1 MSFSFSEKPIAM
13 SIQRHT
19 LSHQFCA
26 RIVSMHRTAKAAL
39 AIAVDLVA
47 LPMCFLIAM
56 ILRGGDLQ
64 LAKQFSPGSYL
75 LVAVLTIAAFW
86 LSDLYRA
93 VIRFIDHRLLTLTGL
108 ALGIAVLC
116 AYLTLVFLNEARFP
130 RSALAIYWFIAF
142 SYVVMS
148 RIGVRKLLRSKR
160 GPCAGKA
167 LAVAIY
173 GAGEAGA
180 RLAQTMRDGDEYR
193 PLCFFDDKHA
203 LNERT
208 VAGLRVFHTSRLV
221 ELGAALGIRTIVIA
235 LPAAAPERLRELM
248 QRLGQAG
255 VPTKILTRLVDLADD
270 KASDKSVLRDAIRE
284 IKFEDLL
291 GRPPVPPRLD
301 LFARCVR
308 GKGVL
313 VTGAGGSIGSELCR
327 QIVTLSPAR
336 LHLIDHSEYA
346 LYTIRQE
353 LAARFPDLPI
363 HAHLGSVCNADLVE
377 RVLAAGGIDTIYHAA
392 AYKHVPLVET
402 NIVEGLRN
410 NVLGAQIIAAG
421 AAHHGVQTCVL
432 ISSDKAVRPTNIMGA
447 SKRIAELIF
456 QAAAARAAGGC
467 APGDGAGTGA
477 GNGAANGPT
486 HGTGNRTGTTFCMV
500 RFGNV
505 LGSSG
510 SVIPLFQRQITR
522 GGPVTI
528 THPEVSRYFMLIPE
542 AAQLVIQAGAMA
554 KGGDVFVLDMG
565 EPVRIL
571 DLARTMIAMHG
582 LTERTPQQPR
592 GDIEIQFIGLFPGEK
607 LHEELLTDGTVFP
620 SEHPR
625 IMRMKESAL
634 RPNVLETCITCLMM
648 ACETH
653 ERGPIESMVK
663 AIVSEY
669 LPSTPAPLPQAP
681 AEEPAPAGLIRRFVP
696 FRI

>member
-1 MSFSFSEKPIAM
+1 
-13 SIQRHT
+13 
-19 LSHQFCA
+19 
-26 RIVSMHRTAKAAL
+26 MHRTTKVGL
-39 AIAVDLVA
+39 AIAVDLIA
-47 LPMCFLIAM
+47 LPICFLIAM

-64 LAKQFSPGSYL
+64 LAKQFEPSSYF
-75 LVAVLTIAAFW
+75 LVAVLTIGSFW

-108 ALGIAVLC
+108 ALAIAVMC
-116 AYLTLVFLNEARFP
+116 AYLTLLLLNVARFP
-130 RSALAIYWFIAF
+130 RSALTIYWFIAF
-142 SYVVMS
+142 SYVVVS
-148 RIGVRKLLRSKR
+148 RIGVRKLLRSTR
-160 GPCAGKA
+160 RPSAANA
-167 LAVAIY
+167 LPVAIY

-180 RLAQTMRDGDEYR
+180 RLAQAMRDGDDYR
-193 PLCFFDDKHA
+193 PLCFFDDKRA

-221 ELGAALGIRTIVIA
+221 GLAATLGIRTIVIA
-235 LPAAAPERLRELM
+235 MPTAAPERLRELM

-255 VPTKILTRLVDLADD
+255 VPTRILTRLVDLADD
-270 KASDKSVLRDAIRE
+270 KAPDPARMRDAIRD

-308 GKGVL
+308 GKAVL
-313 VTGAGGSIGSELCR
+313 VTGAGGSIGGELCR
-327 QIVTLSPAR
+327 QIATLSPAR
-336 LHLIDHSEYA
+336 LHLVDHSEYA

-353 LAARFPDLPI
+353 IAARFPALSI

-377 RVLAAGGIDTIYHAA
+377 RVLAGSAIDTIYHAA
-392 AYKHVPLVET
+392 AYKHVPLVED

-421 AAHHGVQTCVL
+421 AARHGVQTCVL

-456 QAAAARAAGGC
+456 QAAATRA
-467 APGDGAGTGA
+467 GAGKRGA
-477 GNGAANGPT
+477 GKRGADNGG
-486 HGTGNRTGTTFCMV
+486 GTTFCMV

-510 SVIPLFQRQITR
+510 SVIPLFQRQIAR

-565 EPVRIL
+565 EPVRIV

-582 LTERTPQQPR
+582 LTERCPQQPR
-592 GDIEIQFIGLFPGEK
+592 GDIEVQFVGLFPGEK

-648 ACETH
+648 ACDTH

-669 LPSTPAPLPQAP
+669 LPSAPVALPPAAPQA
-681 AEEPAPAGLIRRFVP
+681 EPERVGLIRKFVP

>member
-1 MSFSFSEKPIAM
+1 M
-13 SIQRHT
+13 SIQRSS
-19 LSHQFCA
+19 LPSQFCA
-26 RIVSMHRTAKAAL
+26 RIIAMHRTTKVGLTIMA
-39 AIAVDLVA
+39 DLIA
-47 LPMCFLIAM
+47 LPICFLIAM
-56 ILRGGDLQ
+56 ILRGGDFH
-64 LAKQFSPGSYL
+64 LANQFDIDSYL
-75 LVAVLTIAAFW
+75 LVAILTIGAFW

-108 ALGIAVLC
+108 ALAIAVLC
-116 AYLTLVFLNEARFP
+116 AYLALVVLNEARFP

-148 RIGVRKLLRSKR
+148 RIGVRKILRSQR
-160 GPCAGKA
+160 GPCADKA
-167 LAVAIY
+167 LPIAIF

-180 RLAQTMRDGDEYR
+180 RLAQTMRDGDEYQ
-193 PLCFFDDKHA
+193 PLCFIDDKRA
-203 LNERT
+203 LTDRT
-208 VAGLRVFHTSRLV
+208 VAGLRVFHTSRLA
-221 ELGAALGIRTIVIA
+221 ERGAALGICTIVIA
-235 LPAAAPERLRELM
+235 LPTVAPERLRELM

-255 VPTKILTRLVDLADD
+255 LPTKILTRLVDLSDD
-270 KASDKSVLRDAIRE
+270 KTENKADQARLRDAIRE

-327 QIVTLSPAR
+327 QIVTLNPAR

-353 LAARFPDLPI
+353 LAARFPELPI

-377 RVLAAGGIDTIYHAA
+377 RVLAGNGIDTIYHAA
-392 AYKHVPLVET
+392 AYKHVPLVES

-421 AAHHGVQTCVL
+421 AARHAVQTCVL

-456 QAAAARAAGGC
+456 QAAAARG
-467 APGDGAGTGA
+467 GAGS
-477 GNGAANGPT
+477 PS
-486 HGTGNRTGTTFCMV
+486 RTTFCMV

-510 SVIPLFQRQITR
+510 SVIPLFQRQIAR
-522 GGPVTI
+522 GGPITI

-565 EPVRIL
+565 EPVRIV

-582 LTERTPQQPR
+582 LSERTPQLPR
-592 GDIEIQFIGLFPGEK
+592 GDIDIQFVGLFPGEK

-634 RPNVLETCITCLMM
+634 RPSVLETCITCLMM
-648 ACETH
+648 ACDTH

-663 AIVSEY
+663 AIVAEY
-669 LPSTPAPLPQAP
+669 LPSTPAALPQTP
-681 AEEPAPAGLIRRFVP
+681 VEVPAPVGLRRKFVP

>member
-1 MSFSFSEKPIAM
+1 
-13 SIQRHT
+13 
-19 LSHQFCA
+19 
-26 RIVSMHRTAKAAL
+26 MHRTTKVGL
-39 AIAVDLVA
+39 AIMVDLVA
-47 LPMCFLIAM
+47 LPVCFLIAM
-56 ILRGGDLQ
+56 ILRGGDFQ
-64 LAKQFSPGSYL
+64 LAKQFGPGSYL

-108 ALGIAVLC
+108 ALAIAVLC
-116 AYLTLVFLNEARFP
+116 AYLTLVLLNEARFP

-148 RIGVRKLLRSKR
+148 RIGARKLLRSKR
-160 GPCAGKA
+160 GPWAGNA
-167 LAVAIY
+167 PAVAIY

-180 RLAQTMRDGDEYR
+180 RLAQTMRDGDDYR
-193 PLCFFDDKHA
+193 PLCFFDDKRA

-208 VAGLRVFHTSRLV
+208 VAGLRVFNTARLV
-221 ELGAALGIRTIVIA
+221 ELCASLGIRTIVIA

-255 VPTKILTRLVDLADD
+255 VPTRILTRLVDLADD
-270 KASDKSVLRDAIRE
+270 KAHDKTQLRDAIRE

-363 HAHLGSVCNADLVE
+363 HAHLGSVCNSDLVE

-421 AAHHGVQTCVL
+421 AARHGVQTCVL

-456 QAAAARAAGGC
+456 QAAAARAGSSGGAAAGG
-467 APGDGAGTGA
+467 AG
-477 GNGAANGPT
+477 GAANKG
-486 HGTGNRTGTTFCMV
+486 GSKGAGSGIGGSIGSSTGNRKSTTFCMV

-582 LTERTPQQPR
+582 LTERTSQQPR
-592 GDIEIQFIGLFPGEK
+592 GDIEIQFVGLFPGEK

-634 RPNVLETCITCLMM
+634 RPSVLETCITCLMM

-669 LPSTPAPLPQAP
+669 LPSTPVPLPPAP
-681 AEEPAPAGLIRRFVP
+681 VEEPAPVGLIRKFVP

>member
-1 MSFSFSEKPIAM
+1 MTDKPIAM
-13 SIQRHT
+13 SIQR
-19 LSHQFCA
+19 LSLPSQLCARICA
-26 RIVSMHRTAKAAL
+26 RIVCLHRTSKVGL
-39 AIAVDLVA
+39 AILADLIA
-47 LPMCFLIAM
+47 LPLCFLIAM

-64 LAKQFSPGSYL
+64 LAKQFDAASYM
-75 LVAVLTIAAFW
+75 LVAILTIGAFW

-93 VIRFIDHRLLTLTGL
+93 VIRYIDHRLLMLTGL
-108 ALGIAVLC
+108 ALAIAVLG
-116 AYLTLVFLNEARFP
+116 AYLALVLADEARFP
-130 RSALAIYWFIAF
+130 RSALAIYWFVAF
-142 SYVVMS
+142 SYVVVS
-148 RIGVRKLLRSKR
+148 RIGVRNLLRSQR
-160 GPCAGKA
+160 GPCTSHS

-193 PLCFFDDKHA
+193 PLCFFDDKRA
-203 LNERT
+203 LTDRT
-208 VAGLRVFHTSRLV
+208 VAGLRVFHTARLA
-221 ELGAALGIRTIVIA
+221 ELVAALRIRTVVIA
-235 LPAAAPERLRELM
+235 LPNVAPERLRELM

-255 VPTKILTRLVDLADD
+255 VPTRILTRLVDLGDD
-270 KASDKSVLRDAIRE
+270 KSAPREAIRE
-284 IKFEDLL
+284 LKFEDLL
-291 GRPPVPPRLD
+291 GRPAVPPRVD

-308 GKGVL
+308 AKGVL
-313 VTGAGGSIGSELCR
+313 VSGAGGSIGSELCR
-327 QIVTLSPAR
+327 QIATLGPTR
-336 LHLIDHSEYA
+336 LHLLDHSEYA

-353 LAARFPDLPI
+353 LAARFPELAI
-363 HAHLGSVCNADLVE
+363 HAHLGSVCNADLVD
-377 RVLAAGGIDTIYHAA
+377 RVLAAGGVDTIYHAA
-392 AYKHVPLVET
+392 AYKHVPLVEA

-410 NVLGAQIIAAG
+410 NVLGAQVVAA
-421 AAHHGVQTCVL
+421 AAARHRVATCVL

-456 QAAAARAAGGC
+456 QAAAARGG
-467 APGDGAGTGA
+467 D
-477 GNGAANGPT
+477 
-486 HGTGNRTGTTFCMV
+486 TTFCMV

-510 SVIPLFQRQITR
+510 SVIPLFQRQIAR

-565 EPVRIL
+565 EPVRIV

-582 LTERTPQQPR
+582 LTERTPQQAR
-592 GDIEIQFIGLFPGEK
+592 GDIDIEYVGLFPGEK

-634 RPNVLETCITCLMM
+634 RPSVLETCINCLMM

-653 ERGPIESMVK
+653 ERGTIESMVK
-663 AIVSEY
+663 AIVAEY
-669 LPSTPAPLPQAP
+669 VPSPPAPMPQP
-681 AEEPAPAGLIRRFVP
+681 ATVEPEPAGLIRRLVP
-696 FRI
+696 FRIQT